1 MARMTA
7 PQVVCQHALS
17 RRHESFLAAPPA
29 AADVLVAQPPL
40 ATGRKGSLD
49 QADHDPG

>member
-7 PQVVCQHALS
+7 PQVACQHALS
-17 RRHESFLAAPPA
+17 RHHESSLAAHPA
-29 AADVLVAQPPL
+29 AADVLVAQAPL
-40 ATGRKGSLD
+40 ATGRAGSLD